1 MYAFRRVAEYKF
13 ISSINRGAKRN
24 TYNLPLSSKDLNL
37 NKEIEYSYWDA
48 ESQCEISVSDK
59 DIDMLQNRFRFE

>member
-1 MYAFRRVAEYKF
+1 MLLEELLN
-13 ISSINRGAKRN
+13 INLFPQLTEEQKRN